1 MLNYCLYAIIVK
13 IKLESVLTMAFFELR
28 IYEIFEGKK
37 NEWIKYFNDKVIPFQ
52 TQKGMIIHGAFDVLS
67 TDQFS
72 EVNKERV
79 MNTVENPNLF
89 TWIRRFENLAHKE
102 KLYKRVYGSTE
113 WQNEYRPKVAEMIN
127 LNTVVVHNLSSIEMS
142 VMK

>member
-1 MLNYCLYAIIVK
+1 MFNYRLYAIIVK
-13 IKLESVLTMAFFELR
+13 ITKESIITMSFFELR
-28 IYEIFEGKK
+28 VYEIFEGKK
-37 NEWIKYFNDKVIPFQ
+37 DEWIKYFNDKIIPFQ

-67 TDQFS
+67 TDQFL

-79 MNTVENPNLF
+79 MNTVDNPNLF

-102 KLYKRVYGSTE
+102 KLYKLVYESTE
-113 WQNEYRPKVAEMIN
+113 WQKEYRPKVAEMIN
-127 LNTVVVHNLSSIEMS
+127 LNTVLVHNLSSIEMS